1 MISLAEVL
9 RIHEILIDK
18 FGGSKGVRDQALLES
33 AIQRPF
39 QTFDQKLLYPSAVDQ
54 AAALAESLI
63 SNHPFQDGN
72 KRIGYT
78 MMRLHL
84 LMNHID
90 IEATE
95 DEKYDFVIK
104 IASGNSSFDEIKKR
118 INNKLKNEG

>member
-1 MISLAEVL
+1 MISLNEVI

-18 FGGSKGVRDQALLES
+18 FGGPKGIRDQALLES

-39 QTFDQKLLYPSAVDQ
+39 QTFDQNLLYPSAIEQ

-63 SNHPFQDGN
+63 TNHPFHDGN

-84 LMNHID
+84 MTNHMD

-104 IASGNSSFDEIKKR
+104 IASGDSSFDEIKEWIR
-118 INNKLKNEG
+118 DKLENEG

>member
-1 MISLAEVL
+1 MISLAEVVKI
-9 RIHEILIDK
+9 REILIDK
-18 FGGSKGVRDQALLES
+18 FGGSKGIRDQALLES
-33 AIQRPF
+33 AIHRPF
-39 QTFDQKLLYPSAVDQ
+39 QTFDKNLLYPSAVDQ

-63 SNHPFQDGN
+63 TNHPFHDGN

-95 DEKYDFVIK
+95 DEKYGFVIK
-104 IASGNSSFDEIKKR
+104 IASGNSSFGEIK
-118 INNKLKNEG
+118 NG

>member
-1 MISLAEVL
+1 MISLSEVI
-9 RIHEILIDK
+9 RIHEILIDE
-18 FGGSKGVRDQALLES
+18 FGGSKGVRDHGLLES

-39 QTFDQKLLYPSAVDQ
+39 QTFDSELLYPTVVDQ

-63 SNHPFQDGN
+63 TNHPFQDGN

-84 LMNHID
+84 LMNDTD
-90 IEATE
+90 IETSE

-104 IASGNSSFDEIKKR
+104 IASGNSSFDEIKEW
-118 INNKLKNEG
+118 IHDKLKNVR